1 VEKILALAYRE
12 ETTILL
18 PNIVEKRVELVFN
31 VDTLTV
37 DAVIVLPSIVENH
50 VLFVFKVDTFA
61 VDTST

>member
-18 PNIVEKRVELVFN
+18 PNIVEKRVKLAFK
-31 VDTLTV
+31 VDTFTV
-37 DAVIVLPSIVENH
+37 DVVIVLPSIVENH